1 MKSWELKGLTQVRKL
16 LPKGTK
22 DGVSKGAKIKC
33 FFCVSF
39 FVFPED
45 FEVDTV
51 FPRISSNALT
61 SALPQIHTQPLG
73 NNFK

>member
-16 LPKGTK
+16 LPKRTK
-22 DGVSKGAKIKC
+22 DGVSKGAKIK
-33 FFCVSF
+33 FFFLVSF
-39 FVFPED
+39 FVFSED

>member
-33 FFCVSF
+33 FFLVSF
-39 FVFPED
+39 FVFSED

-51 FPRISSNALT
+51 FPRISSDALT

>member
-22 DGVSKGAKIKC
+22 DGVSKIKC
-33 FFCVSF
+33 FFVVSF
-39 FVFPED
+39 FVFSED

-61 SALPQIHTQPLG
+61 SALP
-73 NNFK
+73 

>member
-1 MKSWELKGLTQVRKL
+1 MEFPKGL
-16 LPKGTK
+16 
-22 DGVSKGAKIKC
+22 KIKC
-33 FFCVSF
+33 FFFVSF
-39 FVFPED
+39 FVFSED

-73 NNFK
+73 NNFKFAPPPHPLNKEEE

>member
-1 MKSWELKGLTQVRKL
+1 MEFPKGLKL
-16 LPKGTK
+16 N
-22 DGVSKGAKIKC
+22 V
-33 FFCVSF
+33 FFLVSF
-39 FVFPED
+39 FVFSED

>member
-22 DGVSKGAKIKC
+22 DGVSKGAKLKC
-33 FFCVSF
+33 FFLVSF
-39 FVFPED
+39 FVFSED